1 MIIKSPQTR
10 QEFFDYYDLRWRI
23 LRAPWNQPKGSEQ
36 DELEGQAIHIIAVEE
51 NKIVG
56 CGRAHF
62 NSNIEAQIRYMAVEN
77 EWQGKGIGKMILDE
91 LEKRVIEKGAKKIVL
106 HARESVVKFYEKNGY
121 NIVKRSHTLFGSIP
135 HYLMEKEIKYSAFEL
150 NF

>member
-36 DELEGQAIHIIAVEE
+36 DELEGQAIHIIAVESD
-51 NKIVG
+51 KIVG

-62 NSNIEAQIRYMAVEN
+62 NSDSEAQIRYMAVEN
-77 EWQGKGIGKMILDE
+77 EWQGKGVGKLILDE
-91 LEKRVIEKGAKKIVL
+91 LEKRVIAKGAKKIIL
-106 HARESVVKFYEKNGY
+106 HARENVVNFYEKNGY
-121 NIVKRSHTLFGSIP
+121 AIIKPSHTLFGVIP
-135 HYLMEKEIKYSAFEL
+135 HYLMEKKIE
-150 NF
+150 

>member
-1 MIIKSPQTR
+1 MIIKSPRTR

-36 DELEGQAIHIIAVEE
+36 DELEGRAIHIIAVEN

-62 NSNIEAQIRYMAVEN
+62 NSDEEAQIRYMAVEN
-77 EWQGKGIGKMILDE
+77 EWQGKGVGKLILDE
-91 LEKRVIEKGAKKIVL
+91 LEKRVIEKGAKKIIL
-106 HARESVVKFYEKNGY
+106 HARENVVKFYERNGY
-121 NIVKRSHTLFGSIP
+121 KLVKQSHTLFGVIP
-135 HYLMEKEIKYSAFEL
+135 HYLMEKEF
-150 NF
+150 

>member
-10 QEFFDYYDLRWRI
+10 KEFFDYYDLRWRI

-36 DELEGQAIHIIAVEE
+36 DELEGRAIHIIAVEN

-62 NSNIEAQIRYMAVEN
+62 NSDEEAQIRYMAVEN
-77 EWQGKGIGKMILDE
+77 EWQGKGVGKLILDE
-91 LEKRVIEKGAKKIVL
+91 LEKRVIEKGAKKIIL
-106 HARESVVKFYEKNGY
+106 HARENVVKFYERNGY
-121 NIVKRSHTLFGSIP
+121 KLVKQSHTLFGVVP
-135 HYLMEKEIKYSAFEL
+135 HYLMEKEF
-150 NF
+150 

>member
-10 QEFFDYYDLRWRI
+10 KEFFDYYDLRWRI

-36 DELEGQAIHIIAVEE
+36 DELEGRAIHIIAVEN

-62 NSNIEAQIRYMAVEN
+62 NSDEEAQIRYMAVEN
-77 EWQGKGIGKMILDE
+77 EWQGKGVGKLILDE
-91 LEKRVIEKGAKKIVL
+91 LEKRVVEKGAKKIIL
-106 HARESVVKFYEKNGY
+106 HARENVVKFYEGNGY
-121 NIVKRSHTLFGSIP
+121 KLVKQSHTLFGVIP
-135 HYLMEKEIKYSAFEL
+135 HYLMEKQF
-150 NF
+150 

>member
-36 DELEGQAIHIIAVEE
+36 DELEGQAIHIIAVE
-51 NKIVG
+51 NDKIIG

-62 NSNIEAQIRYMAVEN
+62 NSDEEAQIRYMAVEN
-77 EWQGKGIGKMILDE
+77 QWQGRGVGKMILDE
-91 LEKRVIEKGAKKIVL
+91 LEKRVIQKGAKKIIL
-106 HARESVVKFYEKNGY
+106 HARENVVRFYERNGF
-121 NIVKRSHTLFGSIP
+121 NVICESHTLFGEIK
-135 HYLMEKEIKYSAFEL
+135 HFLLEKELSR
-150 NF
+150 

>member
-1 MIIKSPQTR
+1 MILKSPQTR

-51 NKIVG
+51 GKIVG

-62 NSNIEAQIRYMAVEN
+62 NSDEEAQIRYMAVEN
-77 EWQGKGIGKMILDE
+77 HWQVKGIGKLILDE
-91 LEKRVIEKGAKKIVL
+91 LEKKVIEKGAKKIIL

-121 NIVKRSHTLFGSIP
+121 RIIKPSQTLFGAIP
-135 HYLMEKEIKYSAFEL
+135 HYLMEKKI
-150 NF
+150 

>member
-51 NKIVG
+51 GKIVG

-62 NSNIEAQIRYMAVEN
+62 NSDGEAQMRYMAVEN
-77 EWQGKGIGKMILDE
+77 QWQGKGIGKLILDE
-91 LEKRVIEKGAKKIVL
+91 LEKKVIEKGAKKIIL

-121 NIVKRSHTLFGSIP
+121 RIVKPSHTLFGTIP
-135 HYLMEKEIKYSAFEL
+135 HYLMEKKV
-150 NF
+150 

>member
-51 NKIVG
+51 SKVVG
-56 CGRAHF
+56 CGRVHF
-62 NSNIEAQIRYMAVEN
+62 NSDEEAQIRYMAVEN
-77 EWQGKGIGKMILDE
+77 HWQGKGIGNMILAE
-91 LEKRVIEKGAKKIVL
+91 LEKKIIEKGAKKIIL
-106 HARESVVKFYEKNGY
+106 HARENVVKFYQNNGY
-121 NIVKRSHTLFGSIP
+121 QVVKPSHTLFGAIP
-135 HYLMEKEIKYSAFEL
+135 HYLMEKKV
-150 NF
+150 

>member
-1 MIIKSPQTR
+1 MIIKSPRTG

-36 DELEGQAIHIIAVEE
+36 DELEGRAIHIIAVEN

-62 NSNIEAQIRYMAVEN
+62 NSDEEAQIRYMAVEN
-77 EWQGKGIGKMILDE
+77 EWRGKGVGKLILDE
-91 LEKRVIEKGAKKIVL
+91 LEKRVVEKGAKKIIL
-106 HARESVVKFYEKNGY
+106 HARENVVKFYEGNGY
-121 NIVKRSHTLFGSIP
+121 KLVKQSHTLFGVIP
-135 HYLMEKEIKYSAFEL
+135 HYLMEKQF
-150 NF
+150 